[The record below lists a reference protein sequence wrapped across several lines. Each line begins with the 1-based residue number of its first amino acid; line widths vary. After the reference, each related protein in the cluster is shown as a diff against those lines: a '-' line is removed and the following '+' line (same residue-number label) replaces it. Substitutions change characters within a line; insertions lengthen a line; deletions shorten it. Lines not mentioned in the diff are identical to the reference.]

1 MTVLAGRPRL
11 NWRLVSFF
19 IVGAGALV
27 FIGANA
33 HLVHVALTSQ
43 PDCVEHLKTEGQ
55 DGVYRAARPSC

>member
-1 MTVLAGRPRL
+1 MSARVEKSNL
-11 NWRLVSFF
+11 NWRLVSLL